1 MSFREWLLTQ
11 QGRRN
16 SIGDLARDVAGI
28 PRLGD
33 FSGADDLM
41 GKVCELDWE
50 ASPAEL
56 LAMRDAESEWRA
68 KGRDR

>member
-1 MSFREWLLTQ
+1 MGFKSWLFDQ
-11 QGRRN
+11 SGRQDAV
-16 SIGDLARDVAGI
+16 GDLARDVVST
-28 PRLGD
+28 PRPGD